1 MAYTRTQA
9 QKLLTAAE
17 LTLFDAG
24 RSNVVRTLD
33 KTTVRGKL
41 ERARKLRDKYRDLYR
56 RQRVAMRDTAGSK
69 GGSRGTANQRT
80 QQKEEI
86 LAEVVVRFED
96 RLAKIERQEDLDF
109 AKAQKQVPVASSASG
124 LKKAVKKAVA
134 KKAAARK
141 ASAKKA
147 AAKTSGKAP
156 AKAAKRAGKT
166 TRRNQSLADSAV
178 EPKAVATQPRART
191 ISAHQRSSNQRAQAR
206 RDSR

>member
-17 LTLFDAG
+17 MTLFDAG
-24 RSNVVRTLD
+24 RSNEVRQLD

-56 RQRVAMRDTAGSK
+56 RQRVAMRDNVGSK
-69 GGSRGTANQRT
+69 SGSRGTANLRT

-96 RLAKIERQEDLDF
+96 RLAKIERQEDLEF
-109 AKAQKQVPVASSASG
+109 AKAHKKVAPVPSASG

-141 ASAKKA
+141 ATAKSAAKSAKGASKVA
-147 AAKTSGKAP
+147 
-156 AKAAKRAGKT
+156 RE
-166 TRRNQSLADSAV
+166 NQSLADSAV
-178 EPKAVATQPRART
+178 EPKAAAKTSRART
-191 ISAHQRSSNQRAQAR
+191 ISAHQRGSNQRAQAK